1 MRIFQKLNLRP
12 SKSTYMKI
20 SLLRSLT
27 IICFSFLAFAT
38 QAQNSIKIINSNL
51 LTEYG
56 ISPKA
61 LDAALSTTLQKGAFT
76 QKMEVSRT
84 LDGKTE
90 NSNFYFIYDPT
101 YKEGI
106 DIQLAFDDDSE
117 GILKQKLLLKTM
129 QEMHSFSRLSKEN
142 LYDEKSL
149 KVISNEGNT
158 IIISY
163 KYNKSMLEPELMYA
177 KKLLGKIY
185 IVDGKLDKVELIN
198 DEPVKFNG
206 HKIEAGKV
214 NSTTYY
220 SRSKSHGGY
229 IVESTIQNYSYLEKK
244 NPIEVIIKGATVD
257 YKDED
262 GIPLSWPEK
271 TKPFTLDPSAKIL
284 TGSLGWGLPIYGKGA
299 RKLGYSLPRPIGINI
314 FSHQQAQ
321 QLQFTDLQVGS
332 NESDLV
338 SLVNLFELEGSTVDQ
353 FTRVTMIKGDVW
365 LLPFLN
371 VMGVFGQ
378 GKNTIDGSLFLS
390 DELKDALSRLGWIIG
405 LDPDDIPDYLPIQ
418 SELTSLTYGAG
429 ATLAGGVDN
438 INLSLSYQ
446 LVASSITEVN
456 TTKIAHVLAPSLGY
470 MTNFGMNIMLGAQGQ
485 YYTTNTKGFIG
496 LPNDNRLNYEVNF
509 KPIRWNFIAGL
520 YVPISNH
527 LELAVQSGWGQRRSL
542 TFVFGYRF

>member
-1 MRIFQKLNLRP
+1 
-12 SKSTYMKI
+12 MKNT
-20 SLLRSLT
+20 LLRLFT
-27 IICFSFLAFAT
+27 IIWLSFLGFDT
-38 QAQNSIKIINSNL
+38 QAQNSKKIINSDL

-61 LDAALSTTLQKGAFT
+61 LDAALSTTLQKGEFT

-90 NSNFYFIYDPT
+90 SSNFYLIYDPT

-106 DIQLAFDDDSE
+106 DIQLAFNEDSIS
-117 GILKQKLLLKTM
+117 ILKQKLLLKTM

-163 KYNKSMLEPELMYA
+163 RYNKSMLEPELMYA

-185 IVDGKLDKVELIN
+185 IVDGQLEKVELTNEAPI
-198 DEPVKFNG
+198 KFMG
-206 HKIEAGKV
+206 QKVEAENV
-214 NSTTYY
+214 ISTTYFT
-220 SRSKSHGGY
+220 RTQSHDGY
-229 IVESTIQNYSYLEKK
+229 IVKSTDQKYNYQKK
-244 NPIEVIIKGATVD
+244 KDRVEVIIKGTTVE

-262 GIPLSWPEK
+262 GVALSWPEK
-271 TKPFTLDPSAKIL
+271 TKPFTLDSSAKTL

-353 FTRVTMIKGDVW
+353 FTKVTMIKGDVW

-378 GKNTIDGSLFLS
+378 GKNQIDGSLFLS
-390 DELKDALSRLGWIIG
+390 EEVKDALSKLGWIIG

-418 SELTSLTYGAG
+418 SELTALTYGG
-429 ATLAGGVDN
+429 GVTLAGGVDN
-438 INLSLSYQ
+438 INVSLSYQ
-446 LVASSITEVN
+446 FVASSIPEVN
-456 TTKIAHVLAPSLGY
+456 TTKLAHVLAPSLGY
-470 MTNFGMNIMLGAQGQ
+470 MTNFGMNVMIGAQGQ
-485 YYTTNTKGFIG
+485 FYNTNTKGFIG
-496 LPNDNRLNYEVNF
+496 LPNDNNLNYQVNF